1 MEKDNE
7 TKTVITEMTSA
18 EKAAFDKMMQEMQIR
33 MNAVRME
40 SVRMSREAERAS
52 AMAFLNC

>member
-1 MEKDNE
+1 MSS
-7 TKTVITEMTSA
+7 T
-18 EKAAFDKMMQEMQIR
+18 EKAAFDMMMQDMQTR

-40 SVRMSREAERAS
+40 SVRMSREAEKAS